1 MRSLRSKAVC
11 WLPIWNRG
19 YERHGLEHVVLAT
32 GCAESALL
40 AIAEDGE
47 PFRLS
52 YRLAWDQRGRIR
64 QADLEIRKDLERQ
77 ANLLKHRINF
87 VDAQA
92 LWNDPSLL
100 EVPAKTEDEPRYL
113 MIGLISETHW
123 SAVITYRGSNVRL
136 ISVRRSRTEEVALY
150 ES

>member
-1 MRSLRSKAVC
+1 MMTFEFDEVKS
-11 WLPIWNRG
+11 
-19 YERHGLEHVVLAT
+19 
-32 GCAESALL
+32 
-40 AIAEDGE
+40 
-47 PFRLS
+47 
-52 YRLAWDQRGRIR
+52 
-64 QADLEIRKDLERQ
+64 Q
-77 ANLLKHRINF
+77 ANLLKHGINF

-92 LWNDPSLL
+92 LWSDPSLL

-113 MIGLISETHW
+113 MIGLISEKHW

>member
-1 MRSLRSKAVC
+1 MITFEFDEVKS
-11 WLPIWNRG
+11 
-19 YERHGLEHVVLAT
+19 
-32 GCAESALL
+32 
-40 AIAEDGE
+40 
-47 PFRLS
+47 
-52 YRLAWDQRGRIR
+52 
-64 QADLEIRKDLERQ
+64 Q
-77 ANLLKHRINF
+77 ANLLKHGIDF

-92 LWNDPSLL
+92 LSNDPSLL

-113 MIGLISETHW
+113 LIGLISEKHR